1 MERDAKGRIVKGAGG
16 RPKGTPNKLTVK
28 AKEAFQMAFDNLG
41 GVEGMVK
48 WAKADPDNLKVFYTL
63 YSKLIPMDVTSNGK
77 AVPAPVI
84 VMPDPSQVSDDE

>member
-16 RPKGTPNKLTVK
+16 RPKGVPNKLTVK

-63 YSKLIPMDVTSNGK
+63 YSKLIPMDVTSK
-77 AVPAPVI
+77 
-84 VMPDPSQVSDDE
+84 DEKIDVGAIHITREIITQRPT